1 MDVPTRMAS
10 SSARIAWIVAV
21 AGSSGVGV
29 ETMTTGVTQL
39 GGRGVDV
46 PFSAMAVAVANKPRA
61 IAVLTFSEVG
71 TLVMIT

>member
-1 MDVPTRMAS
+1 M
-10 SSARIAWIVAV
+10 AV

-46 PFSAMAVAVANKPRA
+46 PFLAMAVAVTNKPRA

-71 TLVMIT
+71 ATVMII